1 MKSKRLDDIITQLRD
16 EIDSKQYYVDEQ
28 IAKIKEQEK
37 LIDDNEIIIMKLEEL
52 K

>member
-1 MKSKRLDDIITQLRD
+1 MDSRRLDKIISELRD
-16 EIDSKQYYVDEQ
+16 EIDDKKYYVDEQ
-28 IAKIKEQEK
+28 IARIKEQEK